1 MKTNCSTDSRRLF
14 ISCVFLLSSAMIFA
28 QANFSGSW
36 KLNESKSN
44 LGDAPFSF
52 AATSMVVTQQGNN
65 LTIDSTQPGMD
76 GGEMKTSAKYTL
88 DGNTCENQGFMD
100 MIRKSVVTW
109 SEDKSSIKIAST
121 MNSDMGEMKSSETWK
136 LTENGK
142 VLMVESVMPSMDGG
156 EMKTTAAYDKQ

>member
-1 MKTNCSTDSRRLF
+1 MKTNYSTNLKKLF
-14 ISCVFLLSSAMIFA
+14 ISGVFLLSSAMIFA

-44 LGDAPFSF
+44 FGDAPFRF
-52 AATSMVVTQQGNN
+52 AATSMVVTQEGNN
-65 LTIDSTQPGMD
+65 LTVNSTQPGMD

-88 DGNTCENQGFMD
+88 DGKTCENQGFMD
-100 MIRKSVVTW
+100 MMRKSVVTW
-109 SEDKSSIKIAST
+109 SEDKSSIKITST
-121 MNSDMGEMKSSETWK
+121 INSDMGEMNFSEAWK

-142 VLMVESVMPSMDGG
+142 VLMVESAMPSMDGG